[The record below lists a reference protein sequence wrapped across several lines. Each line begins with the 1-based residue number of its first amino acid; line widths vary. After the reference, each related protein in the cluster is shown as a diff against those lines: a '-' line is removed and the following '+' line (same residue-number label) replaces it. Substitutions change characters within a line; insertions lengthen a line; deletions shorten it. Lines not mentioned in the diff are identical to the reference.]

1 MPVKAQTSA
10 CPRFEPLWRQPECGT
25 QYTLSGFGGGRD
37 KGKIPLGGCV
47 PRDRVARASRTG
59 AWGLACFWRLFLR
72 CLRPGSDMFFRMM
85 TRRVIFGPKM
95 AQKWPKNPG
104 TCNYINPYHSILD
117 PRKTCK
123 NVHFSALKNT
133 RISPGPFSPDY
144 FTFIF
149 GELGGIFLERAK
161 KGLHGAIF
169 PPFFGY

>member
-1 MPVKAQTSA
+1 
-10 CPRFEPLWRQPECGT
+10 
-25 QYTLSGFGGGRD
+25 
-37 KGKIPLGGCV
+37 
-47 PRDRVARASRTG
+47 
-59 AWGLACFWRLFLR
+59 
-72 CLRPGSDMFFRMM
+72 MM
-85 TRRVIFGPKM
+85 TRGVIFGPKM
-95 AQKWPKNPG
+95 GQKWPKNPG
-104 TCNYINPYHSILD
+104 ACNYINPYHSILD

-133 RISPGPFSPDY
+133 RFSPGPFLPDY